1 MGRDRGKHH
10 WRLTSLARAGDDES
24 LRWLTYK
31 SRGLDAHDSQVQRFI
46 ADRAPGA
53 RAVTDGG
60 TPLELTAPASEP
72 ARTVNASVL
81 EGTTVRAHRILG
93 PVEAGFAAFLDGTQQ
108 SRIVAYDRGAPIVF
122 GTVAAIVRER
132 KNRRMATRWHE
143 REQAVYLPRKHVSPA
158 LWDDAGVVD
167 LAGFRVTLID
177 TCGED
182 CGGPVGSTHPAALAE
197 RAYSVVRQ
205 RRDALETRLAERWCA
220 QAPGPLFVDG
230 SIGGSPRVGTAT
242 CVAGIV
248 KSHRVLYVEDS
259 AMHVV
264 FGLRRGERSSMLRV
278 TSKWATVA
286 TWYLRIRETAG
297 HDPLWGLVRVEIAAS
312 HASTETADEISRW
325 VLAEASPLALPD
337 ARWDTM
343 VYGIRDC
350 EETLRAV

>member
-1 MGRDRGKHH
+1 M
-10 WRLTSLARAGDDES
+10 
-24 LRWLTYK
+24 
-31 SRGLDAHDSQVQRFI
+31 DAHDSQVQRFI

-108 SRIVAYDRGAPIVF
+108 SRVVAYDGGAPIVL

-132 KNRRMATRWHE
+132 KNRRMATRWYE
-143 REQAVYLPRKHVSPA
+143 REQALYLPRKHITPG
-158 LWDDAGVVD
+158 LWDEAGPYQ
-167 LAGFRVTLID
+167 LID
-177 TCGED
+177 TCAD
-182 CGGPVGSTHPAALAE
+182 DSGGPVGSTHPTALAE
-197 RAYSVVRQ
+197 RAYAVVRQ
-205 RRDALETRLAERWCA
+205 RRDALETKLAERWCA

-264 FGLRRGERSSMLRV
+264 FGLRRAERSSMLRV

-286 TWYLRIRETAG
+286 TWYLRMRDTAG

-312 HASTETADEISRW
+312 HASPETADEISRW
-325 VLAEASPLALPD
+325 VLAEASPLSLPD
-337 ARWDTM
+337 GRWDTM